1 MKQTNKA
8 TDLKELVKTLIA
20 SFGEDVNREGL
31 KETPERIVGMYSE
44 LLGGYKR
51 DPKLVFK
58 KFDSNRYHDLVT
70 AANIDFY
77 SLCEHHMIPFFG
89 KVHIG
94 YVPNGKILGLS
105 KFLRVVDVYARR
117 LQTQENLTKQIFDS
131 IKENLHPRGLIVRIE
146 AEHLCVAMRG
156 VKKKGFITKTTVS
169 DELMKRRKVLLGQFY
184 KDIEKEN

>member
-8 TDLKELVKTLIA
+8 TDQKKLIKNLIA

-31 KETPERIVGMYSE
+31 KETPSRIIRMYSE
-44 LLGGYKR
+44 LLDGYRKN
-51 DPKLVFK
+51 PKSVFK
-58 KFDSNRYHDLVT
+58 KFDSNQYHDLVT

-77 SLCEHHMIPFFG
+77 SLCEHHIIPFFG
-89 KVHIG
+89 KAHIG

-105 KFLRVVDVYARR
+105 KFLRIVDIYARR

-146 AEHLCVAMRG
+146 AEHLCVTMRG
-156 VKKKGFITKTTVS
+156 VRKKGFIARTTIS
-169 DELMKRRKVLLGQFY
+169 DKLMKRRKILTDQFY
-184 KDIEKEN
+184 KDIEKEK